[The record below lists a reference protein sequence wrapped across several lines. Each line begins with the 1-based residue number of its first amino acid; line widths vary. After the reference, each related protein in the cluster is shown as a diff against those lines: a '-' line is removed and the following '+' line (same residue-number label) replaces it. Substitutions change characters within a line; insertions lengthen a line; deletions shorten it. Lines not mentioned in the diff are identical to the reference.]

1 MIVICICPLGQVVVN
16 VCIMKP
22 MRLFG
27 NSDATSIYFG
37 DEGVVSNDGVGLW

>member
-1 MIVICICPLGQVVVN
+1 MIVICICPFGQVVVN
-16 VCIMKP
+16 MYIMKP

-37 DEGVVSNDGVGLW
+37 DECAVSNDGVGLR